1 MNIVIIGA
9 GELGRYIATLLSKE
23 EHNIILIDKDPAKI
37 ESVGQTIDVA
47 VRCGCGTDWQLLDEL
62 FELSPDLVIA
72 VTDDDETNLVACSI
86 AKNLGY
92 PHTIARI
99 HNDIYLNRTRLDF
112 GRIFDV
118 DYFIGPEL
126 LVANE
131 ILKYLMTPGSLMVEN
146 FAHGAVQ
153 LRTLEVPEK
162 WRKSH
167 LTLSKLQL
175 PSGIMIGLIE
185 RETKEKHGGIPT
197 GKREVI
203 FPHGDD
209 VLYPKDEVTF
219 IGERNA
225 ISEIH
230 QYFGASYK
238 PIRSVV
244 VLGGTSTAVNLAK
257 LLETRNVSVT
267 IIEKD
272 YDVCCYLS
280 DKLPHCIVVN
290 HDGTDIEFLRSE
302 KVGMND
308 IFVGCTNS
316 DETNM
321 MSAILSKE
329 VGCETAVVSLNN
341 ASYAPFAAQ
350 LGINHTVSPRICAA
364 NHILSQILS
373 GTVRSLVS
381 LYENKAEIIEIN
393 VSMESSIVGIPLSE
407 LGPLLPSDFLIAM
420 IQNRGRIMIAN
431 GNRIISAGD
440 TVIIITDPKHVNELE
455 QIF

>member
-9 GELGRYIATLLSKE
+9 GQLGTYISTLLSKE
-23 EHNIILIDKDPAKI
+23 EHNIILIDKDPSKTQFVA
-37 ESVGQTIDVA
+37 QNIDVA
-47 VRCGCGTDWQLLDEL
+47 VRCGRGTDWQLLDEL
-62 FELSPDLVIA
+62 FELSPDLLIA
-72 VTDDDETNLVACSI
+72 VTDDDETNLVACSV

-92 PHTIARI
+92 PHTIARV
-99 HNDIYLNRTRLDF
+99 HNDVYLNRTRLDF

-126 LVANE
+126 LVAQE
-131 ILKYLMTPGSLMVEN
+131 VMKYLMSPGSLMVEN

-153 LRTLEVPEK
+153 LRTLEIPEK
-162 WRKSH
+162 WRKSG
-167 LTLSKLQL
+167 TSLSDLQL
-175 PSGIMIGLIE
+175 PRGIMVGLIE
-185 RETKEKHGGIPT
+185 RETKERQGGIPT

-203 FPHGDD
+203 FPHGND
-209 VLYPKDEVTF
+209 VLFPKDEVTF
-219 IGERNA
+219 IGETNS

-230 QYFGASYK
+230 HYFGVSSK
-238 PIRSVV
+238 SMKSVV
-244 VLGGTSTAVNLAK
+244 VLGGTPTAVNLAK
-257 LLETRNVSVT
+257 LLESRNITVT

-272 YDVCCYLS
+272 YDRCCFLS
-280 DKLPHCIVVN
+280 NALPHCIIIH
-290 HDGTDIEFLRSE
+290 HDGTDIDFLRAE
-302 KVGMND
+302 KIGKND
-308 IFVGCTNS
+308 IFVACTSS
-316 DETNM
+316 DETNI

-329 VGCETAVVSLNN
+329 VGCETTIVVLDN

-381 LYENKAEIIEIN
+381 LYENQAEIIEIN

-440 TVIIITDPKHVNELE
+440 TVIIITNPKHVQELE